1 MKQSNQT
8 EELTCIGCGAT
19 LQSESSDKA
28 GFLPSSVL
36 KKANEDE
43 EIYCKRCFRLRHYNE
58 VSDVELTDDDFLNM
72 LHEISEKDALIVN
85 LVDIFDFNGSLITGI
100 QRFAGNN
107 PILMVGNKVDLL
119 PKSLKEGKMRQ
130 WLTERAHEA
139 GIRPKEVV
147 MTSAVNAQS
156 VENLMSIIEKERK
169 GRDVY
174 VVGTTNVG
182 KSTLIN
188 QIIQLATE
196 TENVITTSYFPGTT
210 LGKIEIPLDDGSVL
224 VDTPG
229 VIQSSQLAHYL
240 SPKELK
246 QVTPRKEVKPKVYQL
261 NEEQTLFFGGVAR
274 FDYVSGSGKQSFVS
288 FVSNEL
294 KIHRTKLEKADDL
307 YERKQGELLQP
318 PLPENVEA
326 FPELKR
332 VEFTTKEPSDIVFS
346 GLGWVTVD
354 QPGTK
359 VAGWAPK
366 GVDVVIRKAM
376 I

>member
-36 KKANEDE
+36 KKANENE

-318 PLPENVEA
+318 PLPENVEV
-326 FPELKR
+326 FPKLKR
-332 VEFTTKEPSDIVFS
+332 VEFTIKEPSDIVFS

>member
-318 PLPENVEA
+318 PLPENVEV
-326 FPELKR
+326 FPKLKR
-332 VEFTTKEPSDIVFS
+332 VEFTIKEPSDIVFS

>member
-119 PKSLKEGKMRQ
+119 PKSLKKGKMRQ

-318 PLPENVEA
+318 PLPENVEV
-326 FPELKR
+326 FPKLKR
-332 VEFTTKEPSDIVFS
+332 VEFTIKEPSDIVFS

>member
-119 PKSLKEGKMRQ
+119 PKSLKKGKMRQ